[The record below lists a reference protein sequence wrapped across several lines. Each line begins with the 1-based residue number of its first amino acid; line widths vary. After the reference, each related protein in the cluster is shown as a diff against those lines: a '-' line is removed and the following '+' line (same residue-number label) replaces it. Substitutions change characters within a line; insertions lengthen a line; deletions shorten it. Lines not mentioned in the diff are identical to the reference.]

1 MTDHEGK
8 MLTDLCSIVVPTRN
22 EEDNIGRC
30 LESLLLQDY
39 SPIEIIVV
47 DNWSSDATFEI
58 ATKYTSKVYQH
69 GPERSAQRNYGLL
82 DKAVGA
88 YAFYVDADMILGPRV
103 VSGAVKLLKAGFVGV
118 CVPEVVL
125 GNSWLS
131 RLRRFERPFY
141 DGTPIDAVRAFPLA
155 LFKKVGGFDEELFAR
170 GSGEDWDLDQ
180 KLIEHGQF
188 AQLPSEKLSPSEW
201 ELSNFC
207 LSKGAPVITASGI
220 YHNES
225 QMSVARLLRKKV
237 YYAEGFSGY
246 VNKWGKGNP
255 RVAAQLGIY
264 SRLVKVFLE
273 DGKWKRSLSHP
284 LLVAQVISLKV
295 VMGVS
300 VLGSKW
306 RSKCC

>member
-1 MTDHEGK
+1 
-8 MLTDLCSIVVPTRN
+8 LTDLCSIVVPTRN

-47 DNWSSDATFEI
+47 DNWSSDATLEI

-188 AQLPSEKLSPSEW
+188 AQLPSEKLSSSEW